1 MSAEFKD
8 EVTTKIISFLREIG
22 LSVSVGRVDEA
33 SFLPGI
39 AIVDGGL
46 VVDEPNL
53 LYPGDLLHEAGHLA
67 LAPAELRGTL
77 SGMVEI
83 PGAIAEIVEVAAM
96 CWSYAACL
104 HLEIDP
110 HVVFHDGGYYGRSA
124 ALLRNFELGVFIG
137 VAPLEAAG
145 LVLSPAA
152 AQDAGLEPFPTMQK
166 WLRD

>member
-1 MSAEFKD
+1 MQSRAYYRDMSAEFKD

-77 SGMVEI
+77 SGIVEI

-96 CWSYAACL
+96 CWSYAAWYGSASL
-104 HLEIDP
+104 MLSNE
-110 HVVFHDGGYYGRSA
+110 FHEKVA
-124 ALLRNFELGVFIG
+124 AKSF
-137 VAPLEAAG
+137 
-145 LVLSPAA
+145 
-152 AQDAGLEPFPTMQK
+152 
-166 WLRD
+166 